1 MKMIAWLMLAAALLP
16 VVAAMISKLG
26 GKGYDNNNPRPWL
39 ERQEGWRARANAAQ
53 INLFEGLPFFYAAGL
68 FALHANVDPAYL
80 GKLMLAWVLVRLVY
94 LGLYVGGYGALRSL
108 AWGVGIA
115 VNIVILFSA
124 V

>member
-16 VVAAMISKLG
+16 VVAAMISKGG

-39 ERQEGWRARANAAQ
+39 ERQQGWRARANAAQ
-53 INLFEGLPFFYAAGL
+53 INLFEGLPFFYAAVL
-68 FALHANVDPAYL
+68 FALHANVDPVYL
-80 GKLMLAWVLVRLVY
+80 GKLMLAWVIVRLVY
-94 LGLYVGGYGALRSL
+94 LGLYIGGYGALRSL
-108 AWGVGIA
+108 VWGVGIA